1 MHYSCAPIIFFNMGL
16 LKHTLSTYYFRK
28 LVFRFSVFDVF
39 FDVRFLYGIIRFTIT
54 ALVFK

>member
-1 MHYSCAPIIFFNMGL
+1 MGL